1 MKIAILGTRG
11 IPNNYGGFEQFAE
24 YLSVGLVK
32 RGFEVTVYNPHFHP
46 LDKNNFKGVNVIKI
60 YSPEAFLG
68 GGPANFIYDFLCL
81 NDADS
86 KGFDIIYELGYGTV
100 AISYFLL
107 SFRKRK
113 TVLITNMDGLEWK
126 RQKWNGLT
134 KWLTK
139 KFEKIAINLSDYII
153 SDNVGIQNYY
163 RNVHKKESIFLPYGA
178 ELTIR
183 LDENLLQQY
192 KLQPKKYFLVIARL
206 EPENNIELMINGYL
220 KSGAAET
227 LVIIGNTK
235 NNYGEYLNRKYVNP
249 NVHFLGGIYDKLT
262 IDSLR
267 HFSKVYL
274 HGHSVGGTNPSLL
287 EAMSCGCFI
296 MAHDNEFNRSVLDS
310 NAYFFSNQFELC
322 KILTEIESILP
333 CSYEMVK
340 NNLDKIKTVYDWDK
354 IISDHEVFFRDC
366 IEMRYHES

>member
-24 YLSVGLVK
+24 YLSLGLAK
-32 RGFEVTVYNPHFHP
+32 RGHEVTVYNPHFHP
-46 LDKNNFKGVNVIKI
+46 LDKNNFNGVNIIKI
-60 YSPEAFLG
+60 YSPETLLG
-68 GGPANFIYDFLCL
+68 GGAANFIYDFLCL
-81 NDADS
+81 KDAYNR
-86 KGFDIIYELGYGTV
+86 GFDIIYELGYGSA

-107 SFRKRK
+107 SFRKGK

-126 RQKWNGLT
+126 RQKWNALV

-163 RNVHKKESIFLPYGA
+163 RNAHQKESIFLPYGA
-178 ELTIR
+178 ELAIR
-183 LDENLLQQY
+183 LDEKFLQQY

-206 EPENNIELMINGYL
+206 EPENNLELIISGYL

-227 LVIIGNTK
+227 LIIIGNT
-235 NNYGEYLNRKYVNP
+235 NNKFGEYLNRKYVSP
-249 NVHFLGGIYDKLT
+249 NVHFLGGIYDKST

-267 HFSKVYL
+267 HFSKAYL

-296 MAHDNEFNRSVLDS
+296 MAHDNEFNRSVLDN
-310 NAYFFSNQFELC
+310 NAYFFSDELGLG
-322 KILTEIESILP
+322 KILNEIDKIL
-333 CSYEMVK
+333 SYSDEMVEK
-340 NNLDKIKTVYDWDK
+340 NLKKIKTVYNWDK
-354 IISDHEVFFRDC
+354 IISDHEVFFWDC
-366 IEMRYHES
+366 VTKRIA

>member
-24 YLSVGLVK
+24 YLSLGLAK
-32 RGFEVTVYNPHFHP
+32 RGHEVTVYNPHFHP
-46 LDKNNFKGVNVIKI
+46 LDKKNFNGVNIIKI

-68 GGPANFIYDFLCL
+68 GGAANFIYDFLCL
-81 NDADS
+81 NDAYN
-86 KGFDIIYELGYGTV
+86 KGFDVIYELGYGSA

-107 SFRKRK
+107 SFKK
-113 TVLITNMDGLEWK
+113 GKAVLITNMDGLEWK
-126 RQKWNGLT
+126 RQKWNALI

-139 KFEKIAINLSDYII
+139 KSEKMAINLSDYII

-178 ELTIR
+178 ELTNE
-183 LDENLLQQY
+183 LDKNFLQQY
-192 KLQPKKYFLVIARL
+192 NLRPKNYFLVIARL
-206 EPENNIELMINGYL
+206 EPENNIELIINGHL
-220 KSGAAET
+220 KSMSAET

-235 NNYGEYLNRKYVNP
+235 SKYGEHLKQRYASLKIR
-249 NVHFLGGIYDKLT
+249 FLGGIYNKLA

-267 HFSKVYL
+267 HFSKSYL

-296 MAHDNEFNRSVLDS
+296 IAHDNEFNRSVLDS
-310 NAYFFSNQFELC
+310 NAYFFSDVSGLS
-322 KILTEIESILP
+322 KIFNEIDQVLQGS
-333 CSYEMVK
+333 SEMVEK
-340 NNLDKIKTVYDWDK
+340 NLEKIKAVYEWGK
-354 IISDHEVFFRDC
+354 IISDHEVFFEDC
-366 IEMRYHES
+366 VTKQHTA